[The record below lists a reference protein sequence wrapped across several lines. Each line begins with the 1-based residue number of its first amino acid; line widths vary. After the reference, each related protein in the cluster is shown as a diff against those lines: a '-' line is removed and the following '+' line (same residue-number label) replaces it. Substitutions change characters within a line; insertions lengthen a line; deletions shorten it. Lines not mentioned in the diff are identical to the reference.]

1 MSEKEDRKEFVEP
14 ELTKF
19 EEPLDEVT
27 LGFIPYNCVG
37 VDACAGG

>member
-27 LGFIPYNCVG
+27 MMPACLYG
-37 VDACAGG
+37 DACAPV